1 MSVDKAA
8 ASKQYVRDLANS
20 LAKHGSKRNM
30 EQLATYL
37 NRRGLFSTHGKPYN
51 GLRGTYTLVRATY
64 QWLKRQ
70 GQTLEADRV
79 AHSFVKPDGT
89 FVLRLN

>member
-20 LAKHGSKRNM
+20 LAKHGSKWNL
-30 EQLATYL
+30 EKLSTYL
-37 NRRGLFSTHGKPYN
+37 NRRGLYSSHPKPYN

>member
-20 LAKHGSKRNM
+20 LSKHGSKRTVD
-30 EQLATYL
+30 QLAGYL

-64 QWLKRQ
+64 QWLKKQ
-70 GQTLEADRV
+70 GLSTEAERV
-79 AHSFVKPDGT
+79 ANSFIKPDGT
-89 FVLRLN
+89 IVLRSN

>member
-1 MSVDKAA
+1 MSVSKAS

-20 LAKHGSKRNM
+20 LSKHGSKRTV
-30 EQLATYL
+30 EQLAGYL

-64 QWLKRQ
+64 QWLKKQ
-70 GQTLEADRV
+70 GLSTEADKV
-79 AHSFVKPDGT
+79 ASSFLKPDGSHA
-89 FVLRLN
+89 LRLN